1 MHPLTAHETFTTKH
15 TRRGSHAQLS
25 AGKSPYLLS
34 TPASANLEGIFSRSS
49 SSSRRPIPAPG
60 GEGGGGDLVWAGSS
74 APGGDGGGEGGG
86 GDGGGDGGG
95 GEGGGGEGGA
105 LGEPEGGGDGGGGD
119 GAGDGGGP
127 GGGGEGGGGVTW
139 HALPSLHPAPPHL
152 YAPPPTTVEGAHVP
166 LEK

>member
-1 MHPLTAHETFTTKH
+1 M
-15 TRRGSHAQLS
+15 
-25 AGKSPYLLS
+25 SPYLLS

-86 GDGGGDGGG
+86 
-95 GEGGGGEGGA
+95 

-139 HALPSLHPAPPHL
+139 QALPSLHPAPPHL
-152 YAPPPTTVEGAHVP
+152 YAPPPTTVEG
-166 LEK
+166 